1 MGFIMRKFLGRP
13 QNILNNSELSTIGIK
28 HSLDEFEPCF
38 AFLSRSV
45 GSNNRGISPKEV
57 EELVWLSTK
66 QDTER
71 GVPTLIASVRT
82 TNRCD

>member
-1 MGFIMRKFLGRP
+1 MGFIMRKFFGRP
-13 QNILNNSELSTIGIK
+13 KNILNNSELSAVRIK
-28 HSLDEFEPCF
+28 HSLDEFKPCF
-38 AFLSRSV
+38 AFLGRSV
-45 GSNNRGISPKEV
+45 GSNNRGVPPKKV

-71 GVPTLIASVRT
+71 GVPTLIASVRA